1 VIDDIDTPGVS
12 FVGCVIAREA
22 SMASFVD
29 RVVGAARLSVPIYE
43 EVEADQGAT
52 PQAMGVVALA
62 ALASGVGAWGIGGA
76 GVVAT
81 VVGALVGWVVWA
93 SLIWV
98 IGALLLP
105 EKQTE
110 ADIGQLLRTIGFAA
124 SPGLL
129 LVLRIL
135 PVIGALVALVVWIWQ
150 LATTV
155 VAVRQALDYQ
165 STGRAVAVCLLGWV
179 VYVVVSFGIALLF
192 GISSFELG

>member
-1 VIDDIDTPGVS
+1 
-12 FVGCVIAREA
+12 
-22 SMASFVD
+22 MASFVD

-52 PQAMGVVALA
+52 TQAMGVVALA

-76 GVVAT
+76 GVLAT

-93 SLIWV
+93 SLIWL

-192 GISSFELG
+192 GISSVELG

>member
-1 VIDDIDTPGVS
+1 
-12 FVGCVIAREA
+12 
-22 SMASFVD
+22 MASFVD
-29 RVVGAARLSVPIYE
+29 RMVGAARLSVPIYE
-43 EVEADQGAT
+43 EVEADQTAT

-62 ALASGVGAWGIGGA
+62 ALASGVGAWGTGGA
-76 GVVAT
+76 GVLAT

-93 SLIWV
+93 SLIWG

-129 LVLRIL
+129 LVLRLL

-155 VAVRQALDYQ
+155 VAVRQALDYR
-165 STGRAVAVCLLGWV
+165 STGRAVAVCLMGWII
-179 VYVVVSFGIALLF
+179 YVVVSFGIALIF
-192 GISSFELG
+192 GISSVELG